1 MGRAEGA
8 TFSARAAS
16 RETPLAQTILS
27 WIIRPMSAQQIIE
40 EFNALPPAE
49 RAQVTK
55 YVVEHDDSWIPD
67 EFKEA
72 MKDAEAGRFVDME
85 TALHETPP
93 PRLQ

>member
-1 MGRAEGA
+1 
-8 TFSARAAS
+8 
-16 RETPLAQTILS
+16 
-27 WIIRPMSAQQIIE
+27 MSAQEIIQ
-40 EFNALPPAE
+40 EFNALPPVE

-85 TALHETPP
+85 TVLSGAPP
-93 PRLQ
+93 PSRQKRK